1 MHNVWNFVRDE
12 NEPVASYQ
20 GGGGWRDGG
29 GGGDRKTPV
38 VLPCLAD
45 YIIIR
50 DAPTPNVRS

>member
-1 MHNVWNFVRDE
+1 MNQW
-12 NEPVASYQ
+12 PVTRVGVD
-20 GGGGWRDGG
+20 GGMG